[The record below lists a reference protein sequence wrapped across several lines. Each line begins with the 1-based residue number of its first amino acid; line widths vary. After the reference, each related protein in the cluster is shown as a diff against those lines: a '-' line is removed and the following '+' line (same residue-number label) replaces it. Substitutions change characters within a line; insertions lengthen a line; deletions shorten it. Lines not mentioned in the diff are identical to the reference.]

1 MKKQKLPAREPVQLH
16 IDPTPAETTPEY
28 TLEDIMNEFGG
39 WTKREPEPA
48 AASPE
53 PEPPKPEKP
62 EETPTPETSETPE
75 AAPQEA
81 ETVRPAEPAPK
92 EDKQPDL
99 SAQTMRFAPVTAEP
113 PKPEQPTIWT
123 YKGEPAPEAP
133 DVRTRLSK
141 DELRERQ
148 RQKKLERQRQKQ
160 EKRRARRQEQPERTF
175 SSPEEAYSF
184 YCKPDSLRLRLLLC
198 CLLTLASAV
207 LLVLAAG
214 VFTAPTTHLSLFS
227 ALMLIFMILQAILCL
242 DVLAEG
248 FFAAIRLKFDL
259 NSLLLL
265 VVLVCAADAVFAL
278 LGGRI
283 PFCTVVSVELTV
295 GLEPSALKIRQI
307 PHDEGRLQHAD
318 AHRRRSQRIRLARHR
333 LHLPRPRRPRGVYRP
348 ARNAGRREALRAH
361 LHAGRR
367 AADAGA
373 FRAGRAPQRA

>member
-1 MKKQKLPAREPVQLH
+1 MKKQKPPAREPVQLH

-39 WTKREPEPA
+39 WTKREPGPA
-48 AASPE
+48 AVPE
-53 PEPPKPEKP
+53 APEPPEPVKP
-62 EETPTPETSETPE
+62 EETPAPEASETPE
-75 AAPQEA
+75 PAPEET

-123 YKGEPAPEAP
+123 YKGEPTPAAP
-133 DVRTRLSK
+133 DVRVRLSK

-148 RQKKLERQRQKQ
+148 RQKKLERQHQKQ

-207 LLVLAAG
+207 LLVL
-214 VFTAPTTHLSLFS
+214 TAEIFASPTTHTALFS

-248 FFAAIRLKFDL
+248 FFGIIK
-259 NSLLLL
+259 
-265 VVLVCAADAVFAL
+265 VLICSCRNVILFH
-278 LGGRI
+278 
-283 PFCTVVSVELTV
+283 
-295 GLEPSALKIRQI
+295 QI
-307 PHDEGRLQHAD
+307 L
-318 AHRRRSQRIRLARHR
+318 
-333 LHLPRPRRPRGVYRP
+333 
-348 ARNAGRREALRAH
+348 
-361 LHAGRR
+361 
-367 AADAGA
+367 
-373 FRAGRAPQRA
+373 

>member
-75 AAPQEA
+75 AAPLEA
-81 ETVRPAEPAPK
+81 EAVRPAEPAPK

-160 EKRRARRQEQPERTF
+160 EKRRARRREQPERTF

-214 VFTAPTTHLSLFS
+214 VFTAPTTHLSLF
-227 ALMLIFMILQAILCL
+227 
-242 DVLAEG
+242 
-248 FFAAIRLKFDL
+248 
-259 NSLLLL
+259 
-265 VVLVCAADAVFAL
+265 
-278 LGGRI
+278 
-283 PFCTVVSVELTV
+283 
-295 GLEPSALKIRQI
+295 
-307 PHDEGRLQHAD
+307 
-318 AHRRRSQRIRLARHR
+318 
-333 LHLPRPRRPRGVYRP
+333 
-348 ARNAGRREALRAH
+348 
-361 LHAGRR
+361 
-367 AADAGA
+367 
-373 FRAGRAPQRA
+373 

>member
-48 AASPE
+48 AVSPE

-81 ETVRPAEPAPK
+81 EAVRPAEPAPK

-160 EKRRARRQEQPERTF
+160 EKQRRQHARCF
-175 SSPEEAYSF
+175 FRNARNSVHLHSPF
-184 YCKPDSLRLRLLLC
+184 VFPLRR
-198 CLLTLASAV
+198 
-207 LLVLAAG
+207 
-214 VFTAPTTHLSLFS
+214 
-227 ALMLIFMILQAILCL
+227 
-242 DVLAEG
+242 
-248 FFAAIRLKFDL
+248 
-259 NSLLLL
+259 
-265 VVLVCAADAVFAL
+265 
-278 LGGRI
+278 
-283 PFCTVVSVELTV
+283 
-295 GLEPSALKIRQI
+295 
-307 PHDEGRLQHAD
+307 
-318 AHRRRSQRIRLARHR
+318 
-333 LHLPRPRRPRGVYRP
+333 RPRRSP
-348 ARNAGRREALRAH
+348 ARTLMTA
-361 LHAGRR
+361 
-367 AADAGA
+367 
-373 FRAGRAPQRA
+373 